1 MAYVDDLAA
10 YPDKVTVNCSDTDGR
25 AALDRWRPDDPRVR
39 VYACGTARLLDD
51 VSAWG
56 AVTGGFPPKIERFV
70 AATADAGRPRAAF
83 EVRAARSDVTTTV
96 APHETIVAAP
106 RRAGVE
112 VITSCA
118 QGVCGTCETEVL
130 EGEPDHRDSLLDDS
144 EREIARCLFPC
155 VSRSRSERLVLDL

>member
-1 MAYVDDLAA
+1 MRG
-10 YPDKVTVNCSDTDGR
+10 PTS
-25 AALDRWRPDDPRVR
+25 RPPW
-39 VYACGTARLLDD
+39 LLTRR
-51 VSAWG
+51 SS
-56 AVTGGFPPKIERFV
+56 PP
-70 AATADAGRPRAAF
+70 
-83 EVRAARSDVTTTV
+83 
-96 APHETIVAAP
+96 P

-118 QGVCGTCETEVL
+118 QGVCGTCDTEVL